1 MKNNP
6 NIKDKR
12 YKDGADAGVM
22 SNLNIPLPVKPI
34 ETSKNDKPP
43 MSMGDKLRLK
53 GLEKRNK
60 KEANEIRRIINNKM
74 ELVTSILKDKG
85 YDVVKRK

>member
-6 NIKDKR
+6 NIKDNR
-12 YKDGADAGVM
+12 YKDGVDAGLM
-22 SNLNIPLPVKPI
+22 SKLNIPLPLKPI
-34 ETSKNDKPP
+34 EKEKNIKPP
-43 MSMGDKLRLK
+43 ISMGDKLRVQ
-53 GLEKRNK
+53 GLTKLNK
-60 KEANEIRRIINNKM
+60 KDAHEIRRLINNKM

>member
-6 NIKDKR
+6 NIKDNR
-12 YKDGADAGVM
+12 YKDGVDAGLM
-22 SNLNIPLPVKPI
+22 SKLNIPLPTKPI
-34 ETSKNDKPP
+34 ESNKSAKPP
-43 MSMGDKLRLK
+43 MSMGDKLRLQ
-53 GLEKRNK
+53 GLTKRNK